1 MRPIVM
7 GTSPFLNALWAV
19 SLSTQLVLLAL
30 IVARRNYRALPVFFV
45 YMLFVL
51 SQNFSFLV
59 YRKFGFL
66 SREAY
71 LFYWVS
77 EGIVL
82 SVRAAVVAE
91 MSRRVLGRFRGIW
104 ALSWRIL
111 LAIASLVVLYSFA
124 ASDKRLDIVVANAQR
139 SLELAIAAALVALLQ
154 FARYYEVEIDLPD
167 RLLVLGLCFYS
178 CIVVVN
184 NTILERFLSSYV
196 SVWNLLG
203 LTAFLACMLLWT
215 WAVRKPLPSALGT
228 VPLLSDDVYWSVMPG
243 MNMRLRSLNEHLSEL
258 FKVSGRR

>member
-1 MRPIVM
+1 MS
-7 GTSPFLNALWAV
+7 TSPLLNALWAV
-19 SLSTQLVLLAL
+19 SISTELVLLAF
-30 IVARRNYRALPVFFV
+30 IVVRRNYRAVPAFSV

-51 SQNFSFLV
+51 GQNFLFLV

-66 SREAY
+66 SRESY
-71 LFYWVS
+71 LSYWIAQ
-77 EGIVL
+77 GIVL

-91 MSRRVLGRFRGIW
+91 MCRRALGRFRGIW

-111 LAIASLVVLYSFA
+111 LTIASLVVLYSFA
-124 ASDKRLDIVVANAQR
+124 ASDKRLGIVVSNAQR

-167 RLLVLGLCFYS
+167 RLLVFGLCFYS

-184 NTILERFLSSYV
+184 NTILERLLGSYV
-196 SVWNLLG
+196 SLWNLMG
-203 LTAFLACMLLWT
+203 LVAFLASMLLWT

-228 VPLLSDDVYWSVMPG
+228 ETMLSSDVYWAVMPE
-243 MNMRLRSLNEHLSEL
+243 MNMRLRSLNEHLTE
-258 FKVSGRR
+258 FFMVSGRR